1 MTPHSAAPHPSP
13 NSSPHPSSAA
23 RGPASPGA
31 TATGPAAADA
41 TGLPAQARQAGP
53 SPDGVPAEYPGHCL
67 PGWTA
72 YFTAALAAFAAL
84 CLLWQGGLLPDR
96 LLDRLRVPVPP
107 PLYATGAPLWAALAL
122 PTLLAVFALGG
133 LTRGR
138 PGRVLV
144 LTRYGAYRGTVR
156 RTGLL
161 WISPLLDR
169 HQVDVSLRH
178 WRSRP
183 IDAVDADGTPLQV
196 SVLLVWRVRE
206 TARAVFA
213 VDDHIRFVRESVE
226 AAVAR
231 GVSRHPADDF
241 RGVSATLRDCERLS
255 DFLGRLVASELRPV
269 GVEVFSVTPVRIEYG
284 ADVADAMRRARVCA
298 VDAKRRKAVLDEV
311 LGVVAETVRGISE
324 RGIVELDEYERKA
337 LVRDLTVALLSH
349 PPALSSSNAGRA

>member
-1 MTPHSAAPHPSP
+1 MTSHSAVPPTSLSP
-13 NSSPHPSSAA
+13 TQSPATPASGSPGSS
-23 RGPASPGA
+23 ASPGSA
-31 TATGPAAADA
+31 PGAGER
-41 TGLPAQARQAGP
+41 GLPAQGRPAGP
-53 SPDGVPAEYPGHCL
+53 GSDGVPAERPGHCL

-72 YFTAALAAFAAL
+72 YFAVALAAAAAL
-84 CLLWQGGLLPDR
+84 CLLWQGGFVPDR
-96 LLDRLRVPVPP
+96 LLDRLRVSVEPP
-107 PLYATGAPLWAALAL
+107 RYFTGALLWAALAP

-138 PGRVLV
+138 PGLVLV
-144 LTRYGAYRGTVR
+144 LTRYGAYRGTIR

-169 HQVDVSLRH
+169 HRVDVSLRH

-183 IDAVDADGTPLQV
+183 IEAVDADGTPLQV

-226 AAVAR
+226 ACVAR
-231 GVSRHPADDF
+231 AVSRHPADDF
-241 RGVSATLRDCERLS
+241 RGQSPTLRDCERLS
-255 DFLGRLVASELRPV
+255 DFLGRLVAAELRPV
-269 GVEVFSVTPVRIEYG
+269 GVEVFSVTPVRFEYG
-284 ADVADAMRRARVCA
+284 AEVAGAMRRARVSA

-311 LGVVAETVRGISE
+311 LGAVAETVRGISE
-324 RGIVELDEYERKA
+324 RGIVQLDEYERKA

-349 PPALSSSNAGRA
+349 PPALSSSIAG